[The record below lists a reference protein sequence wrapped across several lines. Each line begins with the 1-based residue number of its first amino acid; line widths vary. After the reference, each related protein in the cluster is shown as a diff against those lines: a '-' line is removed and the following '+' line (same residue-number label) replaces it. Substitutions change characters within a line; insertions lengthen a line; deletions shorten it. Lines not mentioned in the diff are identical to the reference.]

1 MSDGPDLESHPD
13 LGLLLGGDPLLHID
27 LDPLLDP
34 DPTPAERDAVRAALA
49 ALRAAG
55 VIGERP
61 VSAWREAG
69 LQESV
74 AREPQDVSP
83 RSSRGTERA

>member
-1 MSDGPDLESHPD
+1 MSDCPDVVFPEVAPLRNVD
-13 LGLLLGGDPLLHID
+13 L
-27 LDPLLDP
+27 LLDP
-34 DPTPAERDAVRAALA
+34 EPTPAERDAVRAALA

-55 VIGERP
+55 VIGERS
-61 VSAWREAG
+61 VSAWYGAG

-74 AREPQDVSP
+74 ARDPQDASP